1 MSDYS
6 YATSNAGSGFL
17 HLNFICVELTSFVNK
32 FFLHKIFPGFIP
44 TADSY
49 WAYVATFI
57 FFILAMLV
65 ALLLLV
71 SGKSKNVPPAF
82 FEFAFVVAR
91 YFVAFELLFYGIEKL
106 DGIQFTIQAER
117 LIPSAGSSDPFNLY
131 WISTGASKS
140 YAFFGG
146 LLETGAAIL
155 LLFRRTVTLG
165 CLIAIPVLLNVLM
178 INIAFEVFIKLK
190 VLHLLLFCLFLLL
203 PDAKRLYNFF
213 ILKLNTSL
221 VLSRSPL
228 IKGKRI
234 WMQYVLKFI
243 LIGYMIFVFLKDE
256 VFYYDHFYHLPYQQL
271 VGIFNVKEFHT
282 GNPLNT
288 NYNADSIRWKK
299 LAISQGNGLLV
310 QLMNDSLADY
320 DYQVDTFNKIIKFT
334 AWWPDTTTKAKLH
347 YIESKSGEWLFEG
360 TYKTDSIHFVSTKID
375 MYSLPLLKDRGKIK
389 WIYDSP

>member
-1 MSDYS
+1 MNQNITNRWTPLSRFVFISFSVYILLHVFFMSDYS

-17 HLNFICVELTSFVNK
+17 HLNFICVEVTSFVNK
-32 FFLHKIFPGFIP
+32 LFLHKKFPGFVP

-49 WAYVATFI
+49 WGYVATFI
-57 FFILAMLV
+57 FFILAMLI

-71 SGKSKNVPPAF
+71 SGKRKNVPPAF

-117 LIPSAGSSDPFNLY
+117 LIPSAGSSAPFNLY

-178 INIAFEVFIKLK
+178 INIAFDVFIKLK

-203 PDAKRLYNFF
+203 PDANRLYNFF

-243 LIGYMIFVFLKDE
+243 IIGYMVFVF
-256 VFYYDHFYHLPYQQL
+256 
-271 VGIFNVKEFHT
+271 
-282 GNPLNT
+282 
-288 NYNADSIRWKK
+288 
-299 LAISQGNGLLV
+299 
-310 QLMNDSLADY
+310 
-320 DYQVDTFNKIIKFT
+320 
-334 AWWPDTTTKAKLH
+334 
-347 YIESKSGEWLFEG
+347 
-360 TYKTDSIHFVSTKID
+360 
-375 MYSLPLLKDRGKIK
+375 
-389 WIYDSP
+389 